1 MLACIEGLWRL
12 YECAV
17 RLERLHGC
25 VTGFEHSLEGCILT
39 KYSKFS
45 RFYMYCGI
53 VLVQPVFRQQFFKNS
68 RNYEIWLLNENEST
82 KSVLYNITI
91 EIPLIKSQ
99 KFNLECMFNYHKK
112 LESSN
117 IFELLLSKHRL
128 HQKDFNEHF
137 KNVQLSSEELNMR
150 PL

>member
-1 MLACIEGLWRL
+1 MNVLCGLKGCMDALLGLSTAWKAVFWQNILNFHVCI
-12 YECAV
+12 CTV
-17 RLERLHGC
+17 R
-25 VTGFEHSLEGCILT
+25 
-39 KYSKFS
+39 
-45 RFYMYCGI
+45 I

-82 KSVLYNITI
+82 KSGLYHITI

-150 PL
+150 SL

>member
-1 MLACIEGLWRL
+1 MLNILCVCDMGMG
-12 YECAV
+12 V
-17 RLERLHGC
+17 RER
-25 VTGFEHSLEGCILT
+25 V
-39 KYSKFS
+39 
-45 RFYMYCGI
+45 
-53 VLVQPVFRQQFFKNS
+53 
-68 RNYEIWLLNENEST
+68 IWMIMLNENEST
-82 KSVLYNITI
+82 KSVLYHISI